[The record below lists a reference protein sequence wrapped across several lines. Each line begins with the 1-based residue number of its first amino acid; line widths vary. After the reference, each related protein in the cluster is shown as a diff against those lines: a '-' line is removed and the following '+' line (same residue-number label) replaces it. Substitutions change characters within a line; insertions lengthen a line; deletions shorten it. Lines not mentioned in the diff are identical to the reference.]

1 MCSVGLF
8 LTSVSLSRNVWAVAL
23 TLGMLSGAGT
33 GLAYASPMAMV
44 AKVGDG
50 VGHGSTIKIHSVKVW
65 LLCGSYTCFM
75 PEDFEFWVST

>member
-50 VGHGSTIKIHSVKVW
+50 VGHGSTIKIKSSEITGW
-65 LLCGSYTCFM
+65 LFCGPYTCFM
-75 PEDFEFWVST
+75 PEDF